1 MVVELIKCKCGGI
14 VRNNNN
20 NNFNIYIAQNTCE
33 YDQMRIM
40 KYGKSKVLICE
51 IMGFVISSW
60 FTPMEDSFSVDFI

>member
-1 MVVELIKCKCGGI
+1 
-14 VRNNNN
+14 
-20 NNFNIYIAQNTCE
+20 
-33 YDQMRIM
+33 MRIM